1 MEKLAIKL
9 ANNLIRSGML
19 IGATFPAAVALR
31 EPEFSI
37 DSGQARPWAARWRP
51 MGSGKVGDC
60 GEFSPL
66 RAPTLPEHDVLVRR
80 RSEGGMPKRA
90 ECRPGAC

>member
-37 DSGQARPWAARWRP
+37 DSG
-51 MGSGKVGDC
+51 
-60 GEFSPL
+60 
-66 RAPTLPEHDVLVRR
+66 
-80 RSEGGMPKRA
+80 
-90 ECRPGAC
+90 